1 MELSPK
7 ISAQVGLFVMTA
19 AFMLMGGWG
28 WLKGFSLTHQPQ
40 RFIAQF
46 HDVAGLNN
54 NAPVNIN
61 GVRIGQ
67 VEKIDLKGRG
77 QVLVHLKIV
86 SEDITIPKGSAIT
99 IQTQGLVGAKYI
111 EITLP
116 ETKQGESPPAIEPGA
131 IVMGQDPVRLELI
144 ANKIATKL
152 NVFVN
157 DVGGNDVGI
166 SLAEALRHS
175 GETVHNINEAAKK
188 LNSNMD
194 TLKIASENFST
205 TSTKVGQVA
214 DSYKNVSFGANA
226 FFTRGTR
233 TADSISVL
241 SSNLNTTS
249 KRLNK
254 ILDNPNFSGD
264 LKETALLAR
273 QTADSIGVTMQN
285 LNSTLKDQGLRTDV
299 LTMLGRVNDSTER
312 IAKSIESVKSISE
325 DKELRTDVKIAVNNL
340 KEAMTKLDGLVSEP
354 GFKDDI
360 RSTMTKVRTAAD
372 QVDVAAEN
380 FNTAISGPR
389 PLWKLM
395 FGKGIKVRAANPK
408 DVKKLD
414 KLEKKEDKILKE
426 KADVGVVEIEVP
438 KTPQ

>member
-28 WLKGFSLTHQPQ
+28 WLKGFSITHPPQ

-67 VEKIDLKGRG
+67 VEQIDLKGKG
-77 QVLVHLKIV
+77 QVLVHLKIS
-86 SEDITIPKGSAIT
+86 SEDIVIPKGSAIT

-116 ETKQGESPPAIEPGA
+116 ETKQGESPTAIEPGA

-157 DVGGNDVGI
+157 DVGGDDVGI

-188 LNSNMD
+188 LNNNMD
-194 TLKIASENFST
+194 TLKIASENFNV

-214 DSYKNVSFGANA
+214 DSYKNVSYGANT
-226 FFTRGTR
+226 FFNRSTR
-233 TADSISVL
+233 TSDSINVL
-241 SSNLNTTS
+241 ATNLTTTS

-254 ILDNPNFSGD
+254 ILDNPAFSAD
-264 LKETALLAR
+264 LKETAQLAR
-273 QTADSIGVTMQN
+273 QTADSVGATMHE
-285 LNSTLKDQGLRTDV
+285 LSTTLTDQSLRSDV
-299 LTMLGRVNDSTER
+299 LTMLTKVNDSTER
-312 IAKSIESVKSISE
+312 IAKSIESVKTISA
-325 DKELRTDVKIAVNNL
+325 DKELRSDVKVAISNL
-340 KEAMTKLDGLVSEP
+340 KDAMGKLDGLISEP
-354 GFKDDI
+354 GFKDDVKA
-360 RSTMTKVRTAAD
+360 TMSKVRTAAD
-372 QVDVAAEN
+372 EVDLAAAN
-380 FNTAISGPR
+380 FNTVIGGPR
-389 PLWKLM
+389 PLWKMM
-395 FGKGIKVRAANPK
+395 FGGGIKPK
-408 DVKKLD
+408 TAKDAKKLQN
-414 KLEKKEDKILKE
+414 LEKKEEKIQKE
-426 KADVGVVEIEVP
+426 KAEVGVAGREESP
-438 KTPQ
+438 KAVAH

>member
-19 AFMLMGGWG
+19 ACMLLFGWS
-28 WLKGFSLTHQPQ
+28 WLKGLSIMHPPQ

-67 VEKIDLKGRG
+67 VEQIDLKGKG
-77 QVLVHLKIV
+77 QVLVHLKIS

-116 ETKQGESPPAIEPGA
+116 ETKQGESPTAIEPGA

-152 NVFVN
+152 NHLVT
-157 DVGGNDVGI
+157 DVGGDDVGI

-194 TLKIASENFST
+194 TLKTASENFST

-214 DSYKNVSFGANA
+214 DSYRNVSAGANT
-226 FFTRGTR
+226 FFTKSSR
-233 TADSISVL
+233 TAESINVL
-241 SSNLNTTS
+241 AGNLTTTS

-254 ILDNPNFSGD
+254 VLENPGFSGE
-264 LKETALLAR
+264 LKETAQLAR
-273 QTADSIGVTMQN
+273 QTADSIGTTMHE
-285 LNSTLKDQGLRTDV
+285 LSGTLKDQGLRTDV
-299 LTMLGRVNDSTER
+299 LNMLTKVNDSTER
-312 IAKSIESVKSISE
+312 IAKSIDSVKTISE
-325 DKELRTDVKIAVNNL
+325 DKELRSDVKVAITNL

-360 RSTMTKVRTAAD
+360 RSTITKVRSAAD
-372 QVDVAAEN
+372 EVDVAAAH
-380 FNTAISGPR
+380 FNEVIEGPR
-389 PLWKLM
+389 PLWKMM
-395 FGKGIKVRAANPK
+395 FGPGLKKQSAKDAAKGEKTN
-408 DVKKLD
+408 KKGL
-414 KLEKKEDKILKE
+414 KIQKE
-426 KADVGVVEIEVP
+426 KAEVGVAGNDAANSMAH
-438 KTPQ
+438 

>member
-19 AFMLMGGWG
+19 ACMLLFGWS
-28 WLKGFSLTHQPQ
+28 WLKGLSIMHPPQ

-67 VEKIDLKGRG
+67 VEQIDLKGKG
-77 QVLVHLKIV
+77 QVLVHLKIS

-152 NVFVN
+152 NHLVT
-157 DVGGNDVGI
+157 DVGGDDVGI

-194 TLKIASENFST
+194 TLKVASENFST

-214 DSYKNVSFGANA
+214 DSYRNVSTGANT
-226 FFTRGTR
+226 FFTKSSR
-233 TADSISVL
+233 TAESINVL
-241 SSNLNTTS
+241 AGNLTTTS

-254 ILDNPNFSGD
+254 
-264 LKETALLAR
+264 
-273 QTADSIGVTMQN
+273 
-285 LNSTLKDQGLRTDV
+285 V
-299 LTMLGRVNDSTER
+299 LEN
-312 IAKSIESVKSISE
+312 
-325 DKELRTDVKIAVNNL
+325 
-340 KEAMTKLDGLVSEP
+340 P
-354 GFKDDI
+354 GF
-360 RSTMTKVRTAAD
+360 
-372 QVDVAAEN
+372 
-380 FNTAISGPR
+380 
-389 PLWKLM
+389 
-395 FGKGIKVRAANPK
+395 
-408 DVKKLD
+408 
-414 KLEKKEDKILKE
+414 
-426 KADVGVVEIEVP
+426 
-438 KTPQ
+438 